1 LLDKYPKDVRLFLKN
16 YPLPMHPSARS
27 AAAAALAANK
37 QGKYWQFSHLLFE
50 NSSRLNDATIQ
61 NIAKQL
67 GLNMEKFNG
76 DMKSASVQNL
86 INTDLSE
93 VEKAAVEGTPSIFI
107 NGKAARFGSDNDFRL
122 AIENEIKRKKS
133 SPQ

>member
-16 YPLPMHPSARS
+16 FPLPMHPSARNS
-27 AAAAALAANK
+27 AAAALAANK

-67 GLNMEKFNG
+67 GLNMEKFNS

-86 INTDLSE
+86 INTDMGDA
-93 VEKAAVEGTPSIFI
+93 EKAAVEGTPSIFI
-107 NGKAARFGSDNDFRL
+107 NGKAARIGSDNDFKM
-122 AIENEIKRKKS
+122 AIENELKKKKS
-133 SPQ
+133 SPR